1 MADLVTR
8 NPLRRNLGARVFSAF
23 LVLAVVVIALG
34 VFSLTQQGDLRD
46 RATAISEDTVTPLVD
61 VKAAQTSN
69 LTALLT
75 DVVMETVKDPA
86 ALESLAKGR
95 DGYLAQSDTDFAKL
109 ATSIPAELQPVLTQL
124 IADNQAF
131 WTSHKARRAATAAG
145 DTANEV
151 KYNQE
156 AQQNLPKVNEGFA
169 KLTAD
174 LVRYAETQRQEIS
187 DMTSTSRWLTIAVI
201 SAAVLLAFALG
212 WLLTR
217 SIRKPVRTLQDYANK
232 VAAGDLTQD
241 VAVRSADEI
250 GEMGR
255 ALHHAVNEIRTVVSD
270 VADSASGL
278 AGSADRLAAT
288 NGRLTDAAGSTS
300 HRAGEVS
307 NAAGRVSDSVSTVS
321 AAADELGASI
331 REIAANTS
339 EAAKVGAEATATAQH
354 TNDIITRLGSSSAEI
369 GDVLKTIRSIAE
381 QTNLLALNATIEAA
395 RAGDAGKGFAVVA
408 GEVKDLAQETASA
421 TEDIGRRV
429 AAIQT
434 DTEAAVAAI
443 GQIVQVIDRVN
454 QYQSAIAASVEEQS
468 ATSDEVSRSV
478 SEAANGTNAIASAI
492 TEVAGAA
499 DETSRGVT
507 EAEQATTELTRLSGR
522 LQEMVTRFRY

>member
-1 MADLVTR
+1 MADSGTR
-8 NPLRRNLGARVFSAF
+8 NPLRRSVGTRVFSAF

-34 VFSLTQQGDLRD
+34 VFSLTQQANVSD
-46 RATAISEDTVTPLVD
+46 RAASISEDTVTPLVD
-61 VKAAQTSN
+61 VKSVQTNN
-69 LTALLT
+69 LSALTT
-75 DVVMETVKDPA
+75 DVVMETVKDPG

-95 DGYLAQSDTDFAKL
+95 DQQLADTDAAFAKL
-109 ATSIPAELQPVLTQL
+109 AGSIPAELQPMLTQL
-124 IADNQAF
+124 KSDNETF
-131 WTSHKARRAATAAG
+131 WTSHKNRRAATAAG

-156 AQQNLPKVNEGFA
+156 AQQNLPKV
-169 KLTAD
+169 TAD
-174 LVRYAETQRQEIS
+174 FANLTDALVRYAETQRQEIA
-187 DMTSTSRWLTIAVI
+187 DMTATSRWLTIGVI
-201 SAAVLLAFALG
+201 AAAVLLALTLG

-217 SIRKPVRTLQDYANK
+217 SIRRPVRGLQDYANR
-232 VAAGDLTQD
+232 VAAGDLTQKLS
-241 VAVRSADEI
+241 VSSQDEI

-270 VADSASGL
+270 VAESASGL

-307 NAAGRVSDSVSTVS
+307 NAAGRVSDSVGTVS

-429 AAIQT
+429 AAIQA

-454 QYQSAIAASVEEQS
+454 QFQSAIAVAVEEQS

-507 EAEQATTELTRLSGR
+507 EAEQATSELTRLSGR
-522 LQEMVTRFRY
+522 LQEMVTRFTY